1 MHKEQDDFKRFELK
15 ERRRIKSVKGVM
27 WEKRLDR
34 CNPFN
39 DNDAEVIKAKKEK
52 MPNSGFVYSK
62 FRDKEIDEL
71 DEMTLSN
78 WADGN
83 AGRNKFPHLEI
94 ICTIVYVNK
103 FMIPYLESENTPF
116 YDIRGI
122 LIDMGFTSVKTIT
135 P

>member
-1 MHKEQDDFKRFELK
+1 MPKEADDFKRFGLK
-15 ERRRIKSVKGVM
+15 ERRRIKSVKGAM

-34 CNPFN
+34 CNPFDNN
-39 DNDAEVIKAKKEK
+39 DQEVIKAKSET
-52 MPNSGFVYSK
+52 MPNSGFVYIK
-62 FRDKEIDEL
+62 FRNKPIDEL

-103 FMIPYLESENTPF
+103 FMIPYLQSEDTPDC
-116 YDIRGI
+116 DIRDI
-122 LIDMGFTSVKTIT
+122 LIDMGFTYLENNQ

>member
-1 MHKEQDDFKRFELK
+1 MPKEADDFKRFGLK
-15 ERRRIKSVKGVM
+15 ERRRIKSVKGAM
-27 WEKRLDR
+27 WEKRLER
-34 CNPFN
+34 CNPFDNN
-39 DNDAEVIKAKKEK
+39 DPEVIKAKSEQ
-52 MPNSGFVYSK
+52 MPNSGFVYTK
-62 FRDKEIDEL
+62 FRDKPIDEL

-103 FMIPYLESENTPF
+103 FMIPYLQSENTPF
-116 YDIRGI
+116 YDIRDI
-122 LIDMGFTSVKTIT
+122 LIDMGFVATKRTT